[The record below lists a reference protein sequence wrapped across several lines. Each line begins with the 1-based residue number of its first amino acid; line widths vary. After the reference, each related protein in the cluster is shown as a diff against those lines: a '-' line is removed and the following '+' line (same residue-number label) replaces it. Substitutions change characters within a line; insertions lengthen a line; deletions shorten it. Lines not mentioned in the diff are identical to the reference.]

1 MFESNQCKPI
11 SLGAL
16 HMGAIGEARQGNTGE
31 CLGMPGEGG
40 ISIKYKFKYMIEV
53 VDI

>member
-1 MFESNQCKPI
+1 
-11 SLGAL
+11 
-16 HMGAIGEARQGNTGE
+16 MGSHVPGNAGEARKGNTGE